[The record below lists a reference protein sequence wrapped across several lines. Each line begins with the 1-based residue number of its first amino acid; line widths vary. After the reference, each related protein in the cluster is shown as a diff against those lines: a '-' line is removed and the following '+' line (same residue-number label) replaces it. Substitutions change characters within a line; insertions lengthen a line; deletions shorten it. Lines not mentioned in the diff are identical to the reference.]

1 LSLLQGCR
9 WVSSI
14 GKRDP
19 DFGIL
24 FDIDGVIVR
33 GKRVLPS
40 SPEAFKLL
48 VDEKVKAIVCFL

>member
-1 LSLLQGCR
+1 LQGCR